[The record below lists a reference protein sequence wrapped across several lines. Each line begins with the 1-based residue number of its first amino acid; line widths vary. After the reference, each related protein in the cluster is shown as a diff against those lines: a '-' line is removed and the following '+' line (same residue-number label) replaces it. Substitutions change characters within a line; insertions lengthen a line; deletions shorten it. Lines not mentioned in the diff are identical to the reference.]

1 MNAELQAR
9 KRELLAQSAIYRNAL
24 RVELAHI
31 QAATAW
37 VPRALTY
44 ARMISPILALAAPVA
59 GWFFSSRKTKR
70 KWWGGAKDPAPPKKR
85 NLLGRMIAGYQ
96 FARQVKPVWDGF
108 RKSRARY

>member
-9 KRELLAQSAIYRNAL
+9 KRELLAQSAVYRNDL

-37 VPRALTY
+37 IPRVLTY

-70 KWWGGAKDPAPPKKR
+70 RWWGGAKDPAPPKKR
-85 NLLGRMIAGYQ
+85 NLLSKMLAGYQ
-96 FARQVKPVWDGF
+96 FARQVKPVWD
-108 RKSRARY
+108 

>member
-1 MNAELQAR
+1 MNAELQTR

-31 QAATAW
+31 QAAMAW

-59 GWFFSSRKTKR
+59 GWFFRSRKTKR

>member
-1 MNAELQAR
+1 MNADLQAR
-9 KRELLAQSAIYRNAL
+9 KRELLAQSAIYRDAL
-24 RVELAHI
+24 RVELVHI

-37 VPRALTY
+37 VPKALNY

-59 GWFFSSRKTKR
+59 GWFFGSRKTKR
-70 KWWGGAKDPAPPKKR
+70 KWWGGSKEAAPQKKR
-85 NLLGRMIAGYQ
+85 NLLGRVLAGYQ